1 MPGGLLNLIAYGN
14 QNIVLNGNPT
24 CSFFK
29 GTYKKYTNFG
39 LQKFRVDFD
48 GQRVLKYNEESVFS
62 FKMPRYADLIL
73 DTCVVVTLPNIWSP
87 IIPPAD
93 CSGTWLPYEFKW
105 IENLG
110 FQMIKEITIN
120 VGGQTLQKFSGQYLI
135 NQAKRDWDV
144 SKKKLLDEM
153 IGNVT
158 ELNDPAN
165 YSDNNGYYPS
175 AYYTN
180 SPVGAEPSIRGRHLY
195 IPLDSWFTLNS
206 RMAFP
211 LIALQYNELTINVT
225 FRPVREICQIRD
237 VNKENTSPFA
247 SSGQGYTSTFDT
259 GNNFTK
265 YYGLPIGS
273 IPYVAPNPNDPWQHF
288 YRFLQTP
295 PTADI
300 TPDNYKQLG
309 RPTNEWNADVHLIS
323 TYAFLSDEESRLF
336 AANSQKYLI
345 KEIYEYK
352 FHKAT
357 GSTKVSLDSLGM
369 VSDWML
375 YFQRSDVN
383 LRNEWSNYSN
393 WEYKWKP
400 RPIFSVIYNP
410 EALGVNPAAGDFKE
424 PAYGV
429 SVAQTGIGALN
440 PNSLLNVT
448 DTYTNVPHWHR
459 WANNSN
465 IDWAATGDTS
475 MFPQDVSPANNDLL
489 PGVNNICADLT
500 PETSVWRIG
509 GTGGIPY
516 QYPPIKI
523 TGNYAPENQKDILIN
538 LAVLLDGKYREN
550 LLETGIY
557 NYMEKYTRSNSGND
571 SNGLYCYN
579 FCLDSSYLHPNT
591 KIIQPTGAINLSKFS
606 TIELEFNTY
615 TPPLDDEAQ
624 TAVIC
629 DASGNIIG
637 INKSEW
643 EIYKYTYDLNVIE
656 GRYNTVT
663 FVAGNCSLQYAR

>member
-1 MPGGLLNLIAYGN
+1 
-14 QNIVLNGNPT
+14 
-24 CSFFK
+24 
-29 GTYKKYTNFG
+29 
-39 LQKFRVDFD
+39 
-48 GQRVLKYNEESVFS
+48 
-62 FKMPRYADLIL
+62 
-73 DTCVVVTLPNIWSP
+73 
-87 IIPPAD
+87 
-93 CSGTWLPYEFKW
+93 
-105 IENLG
+105 
-110 FQMIKEITIN
+110 
-120 VGGQTLQKFSGQYLI
+120 
-135 NQAKRDWDV
+135 
-144 SKKKLLDEM
+144 
-153 IGNVT
+153 
-158 ELNDPAN
+158 
-165 YSDNNGYYPS
+165 
-175 AYYTN
+175 
-180 SPVGAEPSIRGRHLY
+180 
-195 IPLDSWFTLNS
+195 
-206 RMAFP
+206 MAFP

>member
-87 IIPPAD
+87 IVPPQD

-110 FQMIKEITIN
+110 FQMIKEITVN

-135 NQAKRDWDV
+135 NQAKRDWDT

-165 YSDNNGYYPS
+165 YSNNNGYYPS

-180 SPVGAEPSIRGRHLY
+180 NSGGAEPSIRGRHLY
-195 IPLDSWFTLNS
+195 IPLDCWFTLNS

-211 LIALQYNELTINVT
+211 LVALQYNELTINVT

-237 VNKENTSPFA
+237 ANKENTSPIA
-247 SSGQGYTSTFDT
+247 SSGDGYVSRFDT
-259 GNNFTK
+259 SGPKIYTK
-265 YYGLPIGS
+265 YYGLPIGD

-300 TPDNYKQLG
+300 TPNDYKDKG
-309 RPTNEWNADVHLIS
+309 ITKNEWNADVHLIS

-352 FHKAT
+352 FHRAT

-400 RPIFSVIYNP
+400 RPIFSVIYNIDDYP
-410 EALGVNPAAGDFKE
+410 LGGQPDK
-424 PAYGV
+424 PAYGYTV
-429 SVAQTGIGALN
+429 NSAVPGSINSNSVLN
-440 PNSLLNVT
+440 LR
-448 DTYTNVPHWHR
+448 DTYVNLPNWHN
-459 WANNSN
+459 WISN
-465 IDWAATGDTS
+465 IDWTS
-475 MFPQDVSPANNDLL
+475 DMFPNASPSAKLL
-489 PGVNNICADLT
+489 PGVNNVCNQ
-500 PETSVWRIG
+500 PPHGSVWMIG
-509 GTGGIPY
+509 GSNGMPY

-523 TGNYAPENQKDILIN
+523 TGNYAPENQKDILLN

-550 LLETGIY
+550 LLETGVY
-557 NYMEKYTRSNSGND
+557 NYMEKYTRSNSGSD

-579 FCLDSSYLHPNT
+579 FCLDSSYLHPNV
-591 KIIQPTGAINLSKFS
+591 KLIQPTGAINLSKFS
-606 TIELEFNTY
+606 TIELEFSTY
-615 TPPLDDEAQ
+615 VPPLDNEAQ

-629 DASGNIIG
+629 DACGNIIG

>member
-1 MPGGLLNLIAYGN
+1 
-14 QNIVLNGNPT
+14 
-24 CSFFK
+24 
-29 GTYKKYTNFG
+29 
-39 LQKFRVDFD
+39 
-48 GQRVLKYNEESVFS
+48 
-62 FKMPRYADLIL
+62 MPRYADLIL

-120 VGGQTLQKFSGQYLI
+120 VGGQTLQKFSGNYLI

-144 SKKKLLDEM
+144 SKKHLLDEM

-165 YSDNNGYYPS
+165 YSDNNGFYPS

-180 SPVGAEPSIRGRHLY
+180 NSGGAEPSIRGRHLY
-195 IPLDSWFTLNS
+195 IPLDCWFTLSS

-225 FRPVREICQIRD
+225 FRPVREIFQIRD
-237 VNKENTSPFA
+237 VNQENTRPFA
-247 SSGQGYTSTFDT
+247 QNGEAYSSDFDS

-288 YRFLQTP
+288 YRFLQSP

-300 TPDNYKQLG
+300 TPDDYKNQG
-309 RPTNEWNADVHLIS
+309 ITKNEWNADVHLIS
-323 TYAFLSDEESRLF
+323 TYGFLSDEESRLF

-345 KEIYEYK
+345 KEIYEYT
-352 FHKAT
+352 FQRAT

-369 VSDWML
+369 VSDWMI

-400 RPIFSVIYNP
+400 KPIFSAIY
-410 EALGVNPAAGDFKE
+410 EAQGHVLGQKPTKSG
-424 PAYGV
+424 YGV
-429 SVAQTGIGALN
+429 VVDATGVGGLN
-440 PNSLLNVT
+440 FNSMLNT
-448 DTYTNVPHWHR
+448 RDTYTNLPNWF
-459 WANNSN
+459 
-465 IDWAATGDTS
+465 DWVKNTTWSGTD
-475 MFPQDVSPANNDLL
+475 MFPNGGTNFLL
-489 PGVNNICADLT
+489 PGVNNICNSAS
-500 PETSVWRIG
+500 PSVWMVG
-509 GTGGIPY
+509 GSTGIPY
-516 QYPPIKI
+516 QFPPIKI
-523 TGNYAPENQKDILIN
+523 TGNYSTENQKSILMNMAI
-538 LAVLLDGKYREN
+538 LLDGKYREN
-550 LLETGIY
+550 LFETGVY
-557 NYMEKYTRSNSGND
+557 DYMEKYTRCNSGNN
-571 SNGLYCYN
+571 SEGLYCYN
-579 FCLDSSYLHPNT
+579 FCLDTSYLHPNT
-591 KIIQPTGAINLSKFS
+591 KLIQPTGAINLSKFS
-606 TIELEFNTY
+606 TIELEFSTY
-615 TPPLDDEAQ
+615 TPPLDEEAQ

-629 DASGNIIG
+629 DADGNIIG

-643 EIYKYTYDLNVIE
+643 EIYKYTYDLRVLE
-656 GRYNTVT
+656 GRYNTVS

>member
-87 IIPPAD
+87 IIPPGD

-120 VGGQTLQKFSGQYLI
+120 VGGQTLQKFSGNYLI

-144 SKKKLLDEM
+144 SKKHLLDEM

-165 YSDNNGYYPS
+165 YSNNNGFYPS

-180 SPVGAEPSIRGRHLY
+180 NSGGAEPSIRGRHLY
-195 IPLDSWFTLNS
+195 IPLDCWFTLSS

-225 FRPVREICQIRD
+225 FRPVREIFQIRD
-237 VNKENTSPFA
+237 VNQENTRPFA
-247 SSGQGYTSTFDT
+247 QNGEGYTSEFDS

-273 IPYVAPNPNDPWQHF
+273 IPYVAPNPNDPWHHF

-300 TPDNYKQLG
+300 TPNDYKNQG
-309 RPTNEWNADVHLIS
+309 IIKNEWNADVHLIS
-323 TYAFLSDEESRLF
+323 TYGFLSDEESRLF

-345 KEIYEYK
+345 KEIYEYT
-352 FHKAT
+352 FQRAT

-393 WEYKWKP
+393 WEYGWKP
-400 RPIFSVIYNP
+400 RPIFSAIYDINT
-410 EALGVNPAAGDFKE
+410 ALSGQPPAN
-424 PAYGV
+424 PAYGI
-429 SVAQTGIGALN
+429 ALETGGVGGLN
-440 PNSLLNVT
+440 NNSLLNVR
-448 DTYTNVPHWHR
+448 DTYTNLPNWFN
-459 WANNSN
+459 W
-465 IDWAATGDTS
+465 IGGTTWTGTDMYPNPS
-475 MFPQDVSPANNDLL
+475 SAQLL
-489 PGVNNICADLT
+489 PGVNNICNT
-500 PETSVWRIG
+500 PSPTVWMIG
-509 GTGGIPY
+509 GSNGIPY
-516 QYPPIKI
+516 QFPPIKI
-523 TGNYAPENQKDILIN
+523 TGNYAPENQKGILMNMAI
-538 LAVLLDGKYREN
+538 LLDGKYREN
-550 LLETGIY
+550 LFETGVY
-557 NYMEKYTRSNSGND
+557 DYMEKYTRCNSGNN
-571 SNGLYCYN
+571 SEGLYCYN
-579 FCLDSSYLHPNT
+579 FCLDTSYLHPT
-591 KIIQPTGAINLSKFS
+591 AKVFQPTGAINLSKFS
-606 TIELEFNTY
+606 TIELEFSTY
-615 TPPLDDEAQ
+615 TPPLDEQAQ

-629 DASGNIIG
+629 DVCGNIIG
-637 INKSEW
+637 VNKSEW
-643 EIYKYTYDLNVIE
+643 EIYKYTYDLHVLE
-656 GRYNTVT
+656 GRYNTVS

>member
-1 MPGGLLNLIAYGN
+1 MEH
-14 QNIVLNGNPT
+14 
-24 CSFFK
+24 K
-29 GTYKKYTNFG
+29 D
-39 LQKFRVDFD
+39 QKFRVDFD

-87 IIPPAD
+87 IVPPQD

-110 FQMIKEITIN
+110 FQMIKEITVN

-135 NQAKRDWDV
+135 NQAKRDWDT

-165 YSDNNGYYPS
+165 YSNNNGYYPS

-180 SPVGAEPSIRGRHLY
+180 NSGGAEPSIRGRHLY
-195 IPLDSWFTLNS
+195 IPLDCWFTLNS

-211 LIALQYNELTINVT
+211 LVALQYNELTINVT

-237 VNKENTSPFA
+237 ANKENTSPIA
-247 SSGQGYTSTFDT
+247 SSGDGYVSRFDT
-259 GNNFTK
+259 SGPKIYTK
-265 YYGLPIGS
+265 YYGLPIGD

-300 TPDNYKQLG
+300 TPNDYKDKG
-309 RPTNEWNADVHLIS
+309 ITKNEWNADVHLIS

-352 FHKAT
+352 FHRAT

-400 RPIFSVIYNP
+400 RPIFSVIYNIDDYP
-410 EALGVNPAAGDFKE
+410 LGGQPDK
-424 PAYGV
+424 PAYGYTV
-429 SVAQTGIGALN
+429 NSAVPGSINSNSVLN
-440 PNSLLNVT
+440 LR
-448 DTYTNVPHWHR
+448 DTYVNLPNWHN
-459 WANNSN
+459 WISN
-465 IDWAATGDTS
+465 IDWTS
-475 MFPQDVSPANNDLL
+475 DMFPNASPSAKLL
-489 PGVNNICADLT
+489 PGVNNVCNQ
-500 PETSVWRIG
+500 PPHGSVWMIG
-509 GTGGIPY
+509 GSNGMPY

-523 TGNYAPENQKDILIN
+523 TGNYAPENQKDILLN

-550 LLETGIY
+550 LLETGVY
-557 NYMEKYTRSNSGND
+557 NYMEKYTRSNSGSD

-579 FCLDSSYLHPNT
+579 FCLDSSYLHPNV
-591 KIIQPTGAINLSKFS
+591 KLIQPTGAINLSKFS
-606 TIELEFNTY
+606 TIELEFSTY
-615 TPPLDDEAQ
+615 VPPLDNEAQ

-629 DASGNIIG
+629 DACGNIIG

>member
-87 IIPPAD
+87 IVPPQD

-110 FQMIKEITIN
+110 FQMIKEITVN

-135 NQAKRDWDV
+135 NQAKRDWDT

-165 YSDNNGYYPS
+165 YSNNNGYYPS

-180 SPVGAEPSIRGRHLY
+180 NSGGAEPSIRGRHLY
-195 IPLDSWFTLNS
+195 IPLDCWFTLNS

-211 LIALQYNELTINVT
+211 LVALQYNELTINVT

-237 VNKENTSPFA
+237 ANKENTSPIA
-247 SSGQGYTSTFDT
+247 SSGDGYVSRFDT
-259 GNNFTK
+259 SGPKIYTK
-265 YYGLPIGS
+265 YYGLPIGD

-300 TPDNYKQLG
+300 TPNDYKDKG
-309 RPTNEWNADVHLIS
+309 ITKNEWNADVHLIS

-352 FHKAT
+352 FHRAT

-400 RPIFSVIYNP
+400 RPIFSVIYNIDDYP
-410 EALGVNPAAGDFKE
+410 LGGQPDK
-424 PAYGV
+424 PAYGYTV
-429 SVAQTGIGALN
+429 NSAVPGSINSNSVLN
-440 PNSLLNVT
+440 LR
-448 DTYTNVPHWHR
+448 DTYVNLPNWHN
-459 WANNSN
+459 WISN
-465 IDWAATGDTS
+465 IDWTS
-475 MFPQDVSPANNDLL
+475 DMFPNASPSAKLL
-489 PGVNNICADLT
+489 PGVNNVCNQ
-500 PETSVWRIG
+500 PPHGSVWMIG
-509 GTGGIPY
+509 GSNGMPY

-523 TGNYAPENQKDILIN
+523 TGNYAPENQKDILLN

-550 LLETGIY
+550 LLETGVY
-557 NYMEKYTRSNSGND
+557 NYMEKYTRSNSGSD

-579 FCLDSSYLHPNT
+579 FCLDSSYLHPNV
-591 KIIQPTGAINLSKFS
+591 KLIQPTGAINLSKFS
-606 TIELEFNTY
+606 TIELEFSTY
-615 TPPLDDEAQ
+615 VPPLDNEAQ

-629 DASGNIIG
+629 DACGNIIG

-643 EIYKYTYDLNVIE
+643 EIDKYTYDLNVIE